1 MESNY
6 ICGACSAELEFLEV
20 TLDQPMGYLCVRWHC
35 PECDKTYSN
44 EIRECD
50 CPLTE

>member
-20 TLDQPMGYLCVRWHC
+20 TFDQPMGWHC

-50 CPLTE
+50 CPLTEEDV